1 MHVTIAKV
9 NEVLYDG
16 DARSLTVPGAE
27 GEMTLLAKHMPIIT
41 TLRKGIITV
50 HAEEKKEFSITEGIL
65 EVGKEGIVVIL

>member
-16 DARSLTVPGAE
+16 DVHSLTVPGAE

-41 TLRKGIITV
+41 TLHQGVITV
-50 HAEEKKEFSITEGIL
+50 HAEEKKEFPITEGIL
-65 EVGKEGIVVIL
+65 EVGKEGVVVIL